1 MTTKKLQGNDGINLL
16 SLLVRESVWFFQKK
30 NWIDPG
36 KSIWFVIRLLDQID
50 DRVGF
55 KTTKLRKF
63 IKLERVG
70 AHLRNVLKARAVPGD
85 AVERRSQVGS
95 SKPATEGVV

>member
-1 MTTKKLQGNDGINLL
+1 MG
-16 SLLVRESVWFFQKK
+16 
-30 NWIDPG
+30 
-36 KSIWFVIRLLDQID
+36 
-50 DRVGF
+50 
-55 KTTKLRKF
+55 LRKF

-95 SKPATEGVV
+95 SKPVTEGVV